1 MVSYDTFL
9 GPHARVREA
18 DLASKGLLMLA
29 KHPTPVSEL
38 FSPCFDAS
46 DKFYESRDD
55 DRDHAEKNA
64 IGGRIR
70 QLLQL
75 MMLQSH
81 NVGDA
86 RSALVAKLLRVV
98 KVNELLL
105 TRTTEEQIADAANDA
120 IIDEILASVDQEE
133 RHRIEVVVH
142 QHQLQPVAP
151 TLFMDAASKVR
162 DRVLRKIPQVLP
174 PPAVTLVWR
183 RLDKVGDA
191 DLILRKTLQRIGV
204 WGGGSQTPITTPYAP
219 PSVKTSSDDGAATS
233 SHESEM
239 INQDFS
245 ELTSSSRRETPAP
258 LSSCNSSSVF
268 VLDEGQSSGV
278 YVLSY
283 AEGLSVVPARM
294 LKYMRLL
301 MHHEVSTNAFTVVVR
316 FDPRPSH
323 WELMKRGMVSPQSLL
338 SSPTL

>member
-1 MVSYDTFL
+1 MLRSDINVANTRLMVL
-9 GPHARVREA
+9 
-18 DLASKGLLMLA
+18 
-29 KHPTPVSEL
+29 
-38 FSPCFDAS
+38 
-46 DKFYESRDD
+46 
-55 DRDHAEKNA
+55 
-64 IGGRIR
+64 I
-70 QLLQL
+70 
-75 MMLQSH
+75 
-81 NVGDA
+81 
-86 RSALVAKLLRVV
+86 VV
-98 KVNELLL
+98 KV
-105 TRTTEEQIADAANDA
+105 
-120 IIDEILASVDQEE
+120 
-133 RHRIEVVVH
+133 
-142 QHQLQPVAP
+142 
-151 TLFMDAASKVR
+151 DAASKVR